1 MFEECQKFL
10 EQICDWTLYRWA
22 VWADKKNLIDISRM
36 GEDWLSKVSWSWSKM
51 NELDEQSY
59 QNATQMKL
67 KNMTGSYL
75 EYWGSDWKEK
85 LLQIKNEI
93 DWCKQNGLPHP
104 AYEMKSG
111 GERTGAEMMKDEG
124 INDDEEVSDR
134 RDDSR

>member
-59 QNATQMKL
+59 QNAT
-67 KNMTGSYL
+67 
-75 EYWGSDWKEK
+75 
-85 LLQIKNEI
+85 
-93 DWCKQNGLPHP
+93 
-104 AYEMKSG
+104 
-111 GERTGAEMMKDEG
+111 
-124 INDDEEVSDR
+124 
-134 RDDSR
+134 